1 MTKFTVFL
9 LALHFA
15 AWGSNAWGE
24 LVPDE
29 MGATTAGKP
38 EAHWF
43 MVLGSTGAYLFDGDS
58 GAMQG
63 SINKPSYAPAITVDT
78 NREMFYVPAS
88 YYSRG
93 IYGER
98 TDVVV
103 FNAMDTL
110 APVAEVRIPAK
121 MAAIGHRGMS
131 NLVGQ
136 RFLVIFNLTPAMS
149 VSVVDVEAREFV
161 DEISTAGCGMVF
173 PVPQRRFLQ
182 LCGDGTLQLIE
193 LDRQGKEAGRERSEK
208 FFDIDEDPV
217 FDYAVPTA
225 DGWLLITYEGQVIEV
240 SFADG
245 MQIGESW
252 SLLTDEDVEER
263 WRIGGNQPFTYNA
276 ATGTLLT
283 LMHQG
288 DVDTHKDAGT
298 EIWGFNLNTQRRGY
312 RTVLEA
318 PAGGI
323 NVSRD
328 ADPRLFVVS
337 SVPNTVLVYNAV
349 TGRLLNT
356 VEEAGIFAGAVQRF

>member
-1 MTKFTVFL
+1 MTKLTVFL
-9 LALHFA
+9 LASCFA
-15 AWGSNAWGE
+15 FWGARAWSE

-38 EAHWF
+38 EPHWF
-43 MVLGSTGAYLFDGDS
+43 MVLGSTGAYVFDGDN

-63 SINKPSYAPAITVDT
+63 SINKPAYAPAITVDID
-78 NREMFYVPAS
+78 REMFYVPGS

-131 NLVGQ
+131 NLVGEQ
-136 RFLVIFNLTPAMS
+136 FLVIFNLTPAMS

-161 DEISTAGCGMVF
+161 VEISTAGCGMVF
-173 PVPQRRFLQ
+173 PVPERRFLQ
-182 LCGDGTLQLIE
+182 LCGEGTLQVIG
-193 LDRQGKEAGRERSEK
+193 LDGRGNEASRVRSEK

-217 FDYAVPTA
+217 FDYAVPTT
-225 DGWLLITYEGQVIEV
+225 DGWLLV
-240 SFADG
+240 SFEGNIYEVTFTDG
-245 MQIGESW
+245 IQISEPW
-252 SLLTDEDVEER
+252 SLLTEDDIEER
-263 WRIGGNQPFTYNA
+263 WRIGGNQPFSYNA

-288 DVDTHKDAGT
+288 GVDTHEEEGT

-318 PAGGI
+318 PASAI

-337 SVPNTVLVYNAV
+337 STPNTVLVYNAL